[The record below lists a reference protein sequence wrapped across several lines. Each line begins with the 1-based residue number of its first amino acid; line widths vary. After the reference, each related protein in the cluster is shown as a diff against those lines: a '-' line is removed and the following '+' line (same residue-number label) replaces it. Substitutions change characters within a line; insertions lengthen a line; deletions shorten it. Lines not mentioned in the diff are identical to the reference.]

1 MANYNIVL
9 LPEYN
14 KRLKIKSQDFL
25 GFSKKA
31 LKKYY
36 NGKNYSIIGEVK
48 KEKPSKDSDR
58 FIIGDEQFTVK
69 QYGSHSAILNRK
81 AGFVCVGEDNYIAVI
96 KSRVPFLLLLLA
108 LVAGIVIGGY
118 MLWSM
123 LNGDSV
129 PVIKPDH
136 PLPEIDSNIEEIEN
150 DNSGSPNS
158 NISEGGGSVSM
169 IYSLEAQ
176 IDLTDSDI
184 DILFKNPSKSNHDVT
199 IELYVTKDNERIL
212 IAKSGRIPAGN
223 MLRDMDLMPDTAILT
238 EGIYEGVYKVIYYNP
253 QTGER
258 ALVESDIT
266 DVAVTVR
273 Q

>member
-81 AGFVCVGEDNYIAVI
+81 AGFVCVGGDNYIAVL
-96 KSRVPFLLLLLA
+96 KSRIPFLILLFGLLA
-108 LVAGIVIGGY
+108 GIGVGIALLIN
-118 MLWSM
+118 MLTGS
-123 LNGDSV
+123 DV
-129 PVIKPDH
+129 PVIAPNH
-136 PLPEIDSNIEEIEN
+136 PLPDVDSDIEDIED
-150 DNSGSPNS
+150 DNSGAANN

-169 IYSLEAQ
+169 IYSLNAE

-184 DILFKNPSKSNHDVT
+184 DILFKNPSKSNHDVAL
-199 IELYVTKDNERIL
+199 ELYIENNGERVL

-223 MLRDMDLMPDTAILT
+223 MLRDMDLMPDTAILS
-238 EGIYEGVYKVIYYNP
+238 EGIYEGIYKVIYYNP

-266 DVAVTVR
+266 DVEVTVR